1 MTSSLVGSEMCIRDR
16 RCPSHLARTAQWA
29 IPVCDPKDDQGVHGT
44 AAIAKAVSYTHLTLP
59 TICSV

>member
-16 RCPSHLARTAQWA
+16 SLTTKSDVATSEEMDVSVGLRR
-29 IPVCDPKDDQGVHGT
+29 GVTLRRGGEP
-44 AAIAKAVSYTHLTLP
+44 VSYTHLTLP

>member
-16 RCPSHLARTAQWA
+16 SRTKPRTSSMSWLLAKNTSRKLTAQR
-29 IPVCDPKDDQGVHGT
+29 DDGDFP
-44 AAIAKAVSYTHLTLP
+44 VSYTHLTLP

>member
-16 RCPSHLARTAQWA
+16 LLSSARQPTCPWCRSRAAVPSVSFGMPPGPLAS
-29 IPVCDPKDDQGVHGT
+29 
-44 AAIAKAVSYTHLTLP
+44 VSYTHLTLP

>member
-16 RCPSHLARTAQWA
+16 SWKVHLIALHAVQSRTPPMRCSPGHSSWL
-29 IPVCDPKDDQGVHGT
+29 PPLP
-44 AAIAKAVSYTHLTLP
+44 VSYTHLTLP

>member
-16 RCPSHLARTAQWA
+16 SLTLGTWAGGREGGLRGNGMVWAEVQW
-29 IPVCDPKDDQGVHGT
+29 HGD
-44 AAIAKAVSYTHLTLP
+44 VSYTHLTLP